1 MLLPPPCMSAEPHAP
16 DFGAVVFEPARL
28 LAPATAPA
36 AAAESASC
44 AAAADDSGGAG
55 GVALTVV
62 DDDVADGASF
72 SESSVC
78 VGLAQLAFPM
88 VFFAASCVVVSVPAY
103 SFFIDGKFIGLGT
116 AMRAKSAGLGCAFAR
131 PSGFMFV

>member
-1 MLLPPPCMSAEPHAP
+1 MDSTPRLLPSQGEAADAFFVPPFKSP
-16 DFGAVVFEPARL
+16 
-28 LAPATAPA
+28 
-36 AAAESASC
+36 
-44 AAAADDSGGAG
+44 AADDDGGAG
-55 GVALTVV
+55 GVALTAV

-131 PSGFMFV
+131 PSGFMF